1 MGLEDACVHCGF
13 CLEACPTYVV
23 TRSEIHSPRG
33 RITSVRLGISSE
45 GIETCMFCRRCELA
59 CPSGVEYGKLIHNV
73 REESPVKKALNVVM
87 ERPQLAYRFFKS
99 SEGLNSPVVR
109 RIHEL
114 IPRMEAPLEYREES
128 PEIILFP
135 GCLMSVAFRRTVNNA
150 LLFIK
155 SRGYRVEILNG
166 CCGLSHYS
174 EGDKVRSN
182 ALIQQLRERFK
193 GRRVVSL
200 SSNCSAHMR
209 EMGLNVEDFSE
220 FALSELRDE
229 KRKLTITIHDPCHAN
244 LMGITKSTR
253 KVVERLGIN
262 VVEMDE
268 PSFECGAGGGYFIYH
283 PEIADRVMDVK
294 AEKVKRSGQKLVLS
308 TNPACSLALAFKG
321 FRPLHLADILE
332 GIEDLNPS

>member
-73 REESPVKKALNVVM
+73 RQENAVKRTLNLVM
-87 ERPQLAYRFFKS
+87 EKPHLAYRLFRS
-99 SEGLNSPVVR
+99 SKGLNSRLVR

-114 IPRMEAPLEYREES
+114 RPNMDEPLEYREES
-128 PEIILFP
+128 PEVILFP
-135 GCLMSVAFRRTVNNA
+135 GCLMSVAFRKTVNNA
-150 LLFIK
+150 LHFIK
-155 SRGYRVEILNG
+155 SRGYRVEIVNG

-174 EGDKVRSN
+174 EGDKTRSSF
-182 ALIQQLRERFK
+182 LIQQLNERFK
-193 GRRVVSL
+193 GKRVVSL

-209 EMGLNVEDFSE
+209 EMGLEIEDFSE

-229 KRKLTITIHDPCHAN
+229 KRDLIVTVHDPCHAN
-244 LMGITKSTR
+244 LLGITKVTR
-253 KVVERLGIN
+253 KVVEKLGIR

-268 PSFECGAGGGYFIYH
+268 PSFECGAGGGYFIHH
-283 PEIADRVMDVK
+283 PEIADKVMEVK
-294 AEKVKRSGQKLVLS
+294 AEKVKKSGQNLVLS

-321 FRPLHLADILE
+321 FKPVHLADVLE
-332 GIEDLNPS
+332 GVENLNPS